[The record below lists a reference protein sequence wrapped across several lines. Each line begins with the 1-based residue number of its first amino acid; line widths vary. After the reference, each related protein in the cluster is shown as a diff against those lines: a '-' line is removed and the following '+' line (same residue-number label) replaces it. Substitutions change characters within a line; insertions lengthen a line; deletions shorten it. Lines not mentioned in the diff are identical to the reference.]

1 MRMVV
6 KNEIKNRIEKLRKTI
21 NHHRYLYHVLDRQEI
36 SDEALDSLKKE
47 LFDLEL
53 QFPELVTPDSPTQRV
68 GGEPLKEFKKVG
80 HIDNEGRGARMNSL
94 NDAFSEED
102 LKEWL
107 ERLKKVIGESIG
119 DFYCD
124 PKMDGLAIE
133 LMYDEGILTRA
144 STRGD
149 GSIGED
155 VTNNIK
161 TVEAIPLKL
170 ESDKEIFPKRLVVRG
185 EVFLAKGEFE
195 RINREQKKKGEK
207 IYANPRN
214 IAAGSVRQLNPK
226 ITAKRKL
233 SFYAYGVPGSG
244 DDYLKKYP
252 THAREYELLR
262 LWGIPTNPEGTVCR
276 NIGEIL
282 SFYEKIKNKRE
293 KLPYEIDG
301 IVVSANN
308 SHLFQKAGV
317 VGKAPRG
324 GIAFKF
330 TPTEAETIVEDIIV
344 QVGRTGTLTPVAV
357 LRPVNVGGVVVSR
370 ATLHNLDE
378 IKRLDVKVG
387 DTVIVGRAGDVIP
400 DIRQVI
406 KEMRT
411 GKEKE
416 FKMPRKCPICESPIE
431 QVEGQVAFKC
441 VNKNCPAIRREAI
454 YHFVSRNAFD
464 IDGIGPKIVD
474 QLMEVGLI
482 RDSADLFFL
491 KKDDLLNLERFAEKS
506 AQNTVE
512 AIQSKKEVA
521 LDKFIYSLGIE
532 HVGEETA
539 FVLARRFKK
548 LSSIK
553 NAGLDELESIED
565 VGPVVARSIYDWFQ
579 KSYNLKLL
587 EKFNKAGVRV
597 LEEKTTKK
605 SIKLANKKF
614 VLTGSLK
621 SMSRDN
627 TKEKIRELG
636 GDVSSSVSKETD
648 YVVAG
653 LEPGSKYDRAKKL
666 GVKIIGENEF
676 LNLIK

>member
-666 GVKIIGENEF
+666 GVKIISENEF

>member
-149 GSIGED
+149 GSICED

-324 GIAFKF
+324 GISFQF
-330 TPTEAETIVEDIIV
+330 
-344 QVGRTGTLTPVAV
+344 
-357 LRPVNVGGVVVSR
+357 
-370 ATLHNLDE
+370 
-378 IKRLDVKVG
+378 
-387 DTVIVGRAGDVIP
+387 
-400 DIRQVI
+400 
-406 KEMRT
+406 
-411 GKEKE
+411 
-416 FKMPRKCPICESPIE
+416 SP
-431 QVEGQVAFKC
+431 
-441 VNKNCPAIRREAI
+441 P
-454 YHFVSRNAFD
+454 
-464 IDGIGPKIVD
+464 
-474 QLMEVGLI
+474 
-482 RDSADLFFL
+482 
-491 KKDDLLNLERFAEKS
+491 
-506 AQNTVE
+506 
-512 AIQSKKEVA
+512 
-521 LDKFIYSLGIE
+521 
-532 HVGEETA
+532 
-539 FVLARRFKK
+539 
-548 LSSIK
+548 
-553 NAGLDELESIED
+553 
-565 VGPVVARSIYDWFQ
+565 
-579 KSYNLKLL
+579 
-587 EKFNKAGVRV
+587 
-597 LEEKTTKK
+597 
-605 SIKLANKKF
+605 
-614 VLTGSLK
+614 
-621 SMSRDN
+621 
-627 TKEKIRELG
+627 
-636 GDVSSSVSKETD
+636 
-648 YVVAG
+648 
-653 LEPGSKYDRAKKL
+653 
-666 GVKIIGENEF
+666 
-676 LNLIK
+676 